1 MDLESDFVFDE
12 ITNVAYPLLA
22 EVCLNESFAKKELIE
37 EKSVEMAEIK
47 KKIIDLLRN
56 NGAVFNEVI
65 RMQNEFLNKLE
76 NIIKGKK

>member
-37 EKSVEMAEIK
+37 
-47 KKIIDLLRN
+47 
-56 NGAVFNEVI
+56 
-65 RMQNEFLNKLE
+65 LE
-76 NIIKGKK
+76 RS

>member
-37 EKSVEMAEIK
+37 IILEEDWCGEQMAE
-47 KKIIDLLRN
+47 RVVN
-56 NGAVFNEVI
+56 SW
-65 RMQNEFLNKLE
+65 LE
-76 NIIKGKK
+76 LERS